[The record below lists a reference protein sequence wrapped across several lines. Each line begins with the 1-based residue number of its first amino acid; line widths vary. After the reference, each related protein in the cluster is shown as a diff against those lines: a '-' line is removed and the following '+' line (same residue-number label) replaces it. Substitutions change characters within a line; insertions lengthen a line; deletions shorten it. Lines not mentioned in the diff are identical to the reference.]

1 MLIFLLKTKETAGNL
16 RFPQLN
22 KVGLR
27 QILFDF
33 KLYIGGF
40 SSPFLKR
47 FLRLVLRI
55 ALDLKIFQRITS

>member
-40 SSPFLKR
+40 SSPFLKKV
-47 FLRLVLRI
+47 FKTGFKNCLRPI
-55 ALDLKIFQRITS
+55 NISKN

>member
-27 QILFDF
+27 QILFVF

-47 FLRLVLRI
+47 FLRLILTT
-55 ALDLKIFQRITS
+55 ALELKRD